1 MGFGCPDPNET
12 VRLRQM
18 GEHMISATL
27 IQAADD
33 DANPLVPNLWEALVA
48 VIGFLALLF
57 VVIKWI
63 APRFEQA
70 YQDRKASI
78 EGGLNQAE
86 EAKAEA
92 EALKAE
98 YEQNLADARAE
109 ASRIREEARTEAA
122 EIVSEAQEKAGA
134 ESARIREQAQTQI
147 EAERASAA
155 ESLKSDVG
163 ALATDLAS
171 KIVGEALE
179 DDERSQRVV
188 DRFLADLDADQ
199 AEAGASK

>member
-1 MGFGCPDPNET
+1 
-12 VRLRQM
+12 M

-86 EAKAEA
+86 VAKAEA